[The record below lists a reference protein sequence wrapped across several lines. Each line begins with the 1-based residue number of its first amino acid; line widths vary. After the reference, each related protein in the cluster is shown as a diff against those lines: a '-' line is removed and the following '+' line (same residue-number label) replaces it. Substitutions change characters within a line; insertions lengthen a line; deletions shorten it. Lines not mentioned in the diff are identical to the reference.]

1 MLPRLS
7 VTGPLNGQSK
17 YCTTYS
23 GTAISK
29 ALTRLKQERK
39 RDIDMTEQLIER
51 RAERWHLKKEIQL
64 THVISTIVVIGAV
77 LAYVSKIEQRLTIV
91 ETQLMAQR
99 DATLL
104 QRAQLERMDA
114 KLDRLIERGSK

>member
-1 MLPRLS
+1 MVSSEPI
-7 VTGPLNGQSK
+7 
-17 YCTTYS
+17 
-23 GTAISK
+23 A
-29 ALTRLKQERK
+29 
-39 RDIDMTEQLIER
+39 ER

-64 THVISTIVVIGAV
+64 THVISTLILVGAV

-99 DATLL
+99 DATVL

>member
-1 MLPRLS
+1 
-7 VTGPLNGQSK
+7 
-17 YCTTYS
+17 
-23 GTAISK
+23 
-29 ALTRLKQERK
+29 
-39 RDIDMTEQLIER
+39 MTEPIAER

-64 THVISTIVVIGAV
+64 THVISTLILVGAV

-99 DATLL
+99 DATVL
-104 QRAQLERMDA
+104 QRAQLEKMDA

>member
-1 MLPRLS
+1 METL
-7 VTGPLNGQSK
+7 V
-17 YCTTYS
+17 
-23 GTAISK
+23 
-29 ALTRLKQERK
+29 
-39 RDIDMTEQLIER
+39 ER
-51 RAERWHLKKEIQL
+51 RSERWHLKKEIQL

-91 ETQLMAQR
+91 ETQLLAQR

-114 KLDRLIERGSK
+114 KLDRLIERGGK